1 MASHISP
8 SAVPGDS
15 SPKVLGGSMVEQL
28 LGGVSY
34 WSLAVTLLVLCITYD
49 QARYQWNKWGNIVG
63 PAFKLPF
70 MGPFLESINPKFE
83 EYAAKWASGPLSCV
97 SVFHKFVVIASTR
110 DLARKVLNSPMYVRP
125 CVVDVAKKILR
136 PTNWVFMDGKAHV
149 DYRKGLNGLFTRKAL
164 SEYLPGQED
173 MHKRYFKR
181 WIQISKKTPNVQ
193 FMPEFRE
200 INCAVSCRT
209 FVGNYSSDEKV
220 KKISDDYYKITAALD
235 LVNFPIIIPYT
246 RTWYGKKC
254 ADMVLEEFSECAQK
268 SKDHIATGGVPH
280 CLLDHWVKAM
290 YEYKGHQERLA
301 RGETLAPG
309 EKAPASI
316 RMFTNWEIAQTIF
329 TFLFASQDASSSAT
343 TWLFQIMAD
352 RPDCLERVREE
363 ALRVRG
369 GDAYK
374 PANIDM
380 LDQMVYTRAV
390 VKECLRYRPPV
401 TMVPYEVEKNFPVAE
416 GYIVPKGSMIVPAL
430 YPALHDP
437 EVYAD
442 PETFNPDRWLEG
454 GEAEAAV
461 KNWLVFGTGPHYCL
475 GQTYAIYN
483 FMSMISLASLMLE
496 WEHHITPKSEVI
508 KVFATI
514 FPMDDCYLTFKE
526 RLPILD

>member
-1 MASHISP
+1 MDSQTSP
-8 SAVPGDS
+8 SAVPGDVS
-15 SPKVLGGSMVEQL
+15 AQKLLRTGVFEQL
-28 LGGVSY
+28 FAGVSY
-34 WSLAVTLLVLCITYD
+34 WSFAVTLLLLCVTYD
-49 QARYQWNKWGNIVG
+49 QVRYQWNKYGIVG

-110 DLARKVLNSPMYVRP
+110 DLARKVLNSPTYVKP
-125 CVVDVAKKILR
+125 CVVDIAKKILR
-136 PTNWVFMDGKAHV
+136 PTNWVFLDGKAHV
-149 DYRKGLNGLFTRKAL
+149 NYRRGLNALFTRKAL

-181 WIQISKKTPNVQ
+181 WIEISKATPGIA

-209 FVGNYSSDEKV
+209 FVGDYTTDEKV

-254 ADMVLEEFSECAQK
+254 ADMVLDEFSQCAEK
-268 SKDHIATGGVPH
+268 SKENMAAGGTPH

-290 YEYKGHQERLA
+290 YEYRDYQERLD
-301 RGETLAPG
+301 RGEALAPG
-309 EKAPASI
+309 EKAPVATP
-316 RMFTNWEIAQTIF
+316 MFTNYEIAQTLF

-343 TWLFQIMAD
+343 TWLFQLLAD
-352 RPDCLERVREE
+352 RPEVLNRVREE
-363 ALRVRG
+363 ALRVRE
-369 GDAYK
+369 GDPYK
-374 PANIDM
+374 PINVDM
-380 LDQMVYTRAV
+380 LDKMVYTRAV
-390 VKECLRYRPPV
+390 VKETLRYRPPV
-401 TMVPYEVEKNFPVAE
+401 TMVPYEVKKDFPVVDN
-416 GYIVPKGSMIVPAL
+416 YVVPKGSMIVPTL

-437 EVYAD
+437 EVYVN

-483 FMSMISLASLMLE
+483 FMSMISLASLMMD
-496 WEHHITPKSEVI
+496 WEHHVTPKSEEI

-514 FPMDDCYLTFKE
+514 FPMDDCLLTFKG

>member
-1 MASHISP
+1 MGEWSIELRICFP
-8 SAVPGDS
+8 
-15 SPKVLGGSMVEQL
+15 Q
-28 LGGVSY
+28 VS
-34 WSLAVTLLVLCITYD
+34 
-49 QARYQWNKWGNIVG
+49 
-63 PAFKLPF
+63 
-70 MGPFLESINPKFE
+70 
-83 EYAAKWASGPLSCV
+83 KWAAFFSLELLQLTIFPIYR
-97 SVFHKFVVIASTR
+97 FVVIASTR
-110 DLARKVLNSPMYVRP
+110 DLARKVLNSPMYVKP

-136 PTNWVFMDGKAHV
+136 PTNWVFLDGKAHV

-181 WIQISKKTPNVQ
+181 WIQISKKTPNVP

-220 KKISDDYYKITAALD
+220 KKISDDYYKVTAALD

-254 ADMVLEEFSECAQK
+254 ADMVLEEFSQCAQK
-268 SKDHIATGGVPH
+268 SKDHISAGGVPH
-280 CLLDHWVKAM
+280 CLLDYWVKSM
-290 YEYKGHQERLA
+290 FEYKAHEERLA
-301 RGETLAPG
+301 RGETLASG

-352 RPDCLERVREE
+352 RPDCLDKVREE

-369 GDAYK
+369 GNPYK
-374 PANIDM
+374 PADIDM

-401 TMVPYEVEKNFPVAE
+401 TMVPYEVKKSFPVAE
-416 GYIVPKGSMIVPAL
+416 GYVVPKGEPRR
-430 YPALHDP
+430 
-437 EVYAD
+437 
-442 PETFNPDRWLEG
+442 F
-454 GEAEAAV
+454 
-461 KNWLVFGTGPHYCL
+461 
-475 GQTYAIYN
+475 
-483 FMSMISLASLMLE
+483 AS
-496 WEHHITPKSEVI
+496 
-508 KVFATI
+508 ARCI
-514 FPMDDCYLTFKE
+514 FLT
-526 RLPILD
+526 LS